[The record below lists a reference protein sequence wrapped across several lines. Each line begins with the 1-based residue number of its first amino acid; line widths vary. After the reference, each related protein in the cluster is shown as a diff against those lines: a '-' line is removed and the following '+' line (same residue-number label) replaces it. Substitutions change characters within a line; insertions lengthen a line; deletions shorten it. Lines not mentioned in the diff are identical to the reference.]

1 MTIRSLSKV
10 QANGKVTIPIEIRRI
25 LGISEGDKILFSR
38 NSEGEIVVNN
48 ASASALS
55 KVQRA
60 MQGLDSKIGVKN
72 EEDVQALIDEIRYPD
87 AK

>member
-1 MTIRSLSKV
+1 MSLSKV
-10 QANGKVTIPIEIRRI
+10 SANGQVTIPIEIRRI

-72 EEDVQALIDEIRYPD
+72 EEDVQALIDEIRYPE

>member
-1 MTIRSLSKV
+1 MTIMSLSKV
-10 QANGKVTIPIEIRRI
+10 SANGQVTIPIEIRRI

-72 EEDVQALIDEIRYPD
+72 EEDVQALIDEIRYPE